1 MTQFYADSGQNS
13 GSRTKIYVIA
23 LIMVLVV
30 LPVSG
35 VLGVS
40 GYVGWNLTHP
50 VHQLLDSDPGQMGLP
65 YKDVVFSSRGDG
77 VQLKG
82 WLVTAAASHKT
93 VIMAHGYRKNRLQDD
108 VPVMPIVTSLQQ
120 QGWNVLLFDFRNS
133 GESGGELT
141 SVGQYEVQD
150 LLGAVD
156 FVKSQPD
163 LGQQIVLYGFS
174 MGAATSLLAG
184 AREPAVAAV
193 IADSPFAD
201 LKTYLQKNLSVW
213 TELPSIPFNQAFFL
227 VVPSL
232 TGLRAETVSPIAEI
246 PKFAGRPV
254 LLIHG
259 QADIDIPISNSEML
273 QAAYPQ
279 AQLLRI
285 PGATHVKNYATD
297 PEIYGTVVSAFL
309 GSL

>member
-1 MTQFYADSGQNS
+1 MTEIYAERGTRSK
-13 GSRTKIYVIA
+13 SRTKTYVIA
-23 LIMVLVV
+23 LVLALVV

-82 WLVTAAASHKT
+82 WLVTATASPKT
-93 VIMAHGYRKNRLQDD
+93 VIIAHGYRKNRLQDD
-108 VPVMPIVTSLQQ
+108 VPVMPIVASLQQ

-133 GESGGELT
+133 GESGGDLT

-156 FVKSQPD
+156 FVQSQPD

-174 MGAATSLLAG
+174 MGAATALLAG
-184 AREPAVAAV
+184 SREPAVAAV

-201 LKTYLQKNLSVW
+201 LKTYLHKNLSVW
-213 TELPSIPFNQAFFL
+213 TELPAIPFNQAFFL

-246 PKFAGRPV
+246 PNLGGRPV

-259 QADIDIPISNSEML
+259 QADTDIPISNSEML

-297 PEIYGTVVSAFL
+297 PELYGNIVSAFL

>member
-1 MTQFYADSGQNS
+1 LTDFYADSGKPS
-13 GSRTKIYVIA
+13 KSRSKIFVIA
-23 LIMVLVV
+23 LILILVV
-30 LPVSG
+30 VPVSG

-50 VHQLLDSDPGQMGLP
+50 VHQLLDSNPGQMGLS
-65 YKDVVFSSRGDG
+65 YKDVGFSSRGDG

-82 WLVTAAASHKT
+82 WLVPAPASHKT

-108 VPVMPIVTSLQQ
+108 VPVLPIVTSLQQ

-141 SVGQYEVQD
+141 SVGQFEVQD

-156 FVKSQPD
+156 YVKSQPE

-174 MGAATSLLAG
+174 MGAATSILAG

-213 TELPSIPFNQAFFL
+213 TELPSIPFNLAFFL

-232 TGLRAETVSPIAEI
+232 TGLRAETVSPVAEI
-246 PKFAGRPV
+246 PNLGGRPV

-259 QADIDIPISNSEML
+259 QADTDIPISNSEML

-285 PGATHVKNYATD
+285 SGAAHIKNYASD
-297 PEIYGTVVSAFL
+297 PELYRTVLTAFL
-309 GSL
+309 DSL

>member
-1 MTQFYADSGQNS
+1 LTEFYAASGNTI
-13 GSRTKIYVIA
+13 RYRAKIYVIA
-23 LIMVLVV
+23 LILVLVV

-50 VHQLLDSDPGQMGLP
+50 VRQLLDSNPGQMGLP

-77 VQLKG
+77 VQLRG
-82 WLVTAAASHKT
+82 WLVTAPASPKT
-93 VIMAHGYRKNRLQDD
+93 VIIAHGYRKNRLQDD

-133 GESGGELT
+133 GESGGDMT

-150 LLGAVD
+150 VLGAVD
-156 FVKSQPD
+156 FVQSQPD

-174 MGAATSLLAG
+174 MGAATSLVAG

-213 TELPSIPFNQAFFL
+213 TELPSVPFNQAFFL

-246 PKFAGRPV
+246 PNLAGRPV

-259 QADIDIPISNSEML
+259 QADADIPISNSEML

-297 PEIYGTVVSAFL
+297 PELYGTIISAFL
-309 GSL
+309 DSL